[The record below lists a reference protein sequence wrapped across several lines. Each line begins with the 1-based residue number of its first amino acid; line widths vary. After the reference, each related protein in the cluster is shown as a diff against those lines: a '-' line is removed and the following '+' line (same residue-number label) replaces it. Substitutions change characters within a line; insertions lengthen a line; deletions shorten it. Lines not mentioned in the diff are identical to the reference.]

1 MNDIVL
7 EWVIPHFLSVKQKVM
22 KIVLLLASIALAAF
36 AFLSNALF
44 TIPAILLGAV
54 IFFLFR
60 SWKLEYEYS
69 YVNGDLTISKI
80 ICKASRK
87 DIFHCDIE
95 DIQWIQKGRI
105 SSDLSKTKDFSSG
118 LETATVYTLKTADY
132 TVYIE
137 PNEPFLQQMN
147 FYRKLNH

>member
-7 EWVIPHFLSVKQKVM
+7 EWVIPHFLSAKQKIM
-22 KIVLLLASIALAAF
+22 KIVLLLAFISLAAF
-36 AFLSNALF
+36 AILSNALF
-44 TIPAILLGAV
+44 TVPAILLGVV

-87 DIFHCDIE
+87 DVFQCDLN
-95 DIQWIQKGRI
+95 DIQWVQKGRI
-105 SSDLSKTKDFSSG
+105 SSGSSKTRDFTSG
-118 LETATVYTLKTADY
+118 LEDASVYTIKTEDH

-137 PNEPFLQQMN
+137 PNEPFLKQMS
-147 FYRKLNH
+147 FYRKLKQ